1 MTATIP
7 KRMEPRAPAPEGRHP
22 AIPLTIFQTFESDE
36 VPGRMAEAAATW
48 PERNP
53 AFAYRFF
60 DAHDRRAFIADAFDA
75 RTLAAYDRIEGGAFR
90 ADFWR
95 YCVLAVHGGVYVDVD
110 STCEIDLLTM
120 LDDADV
126 FVAARAGHL
135 PWGVYNGFIC
145 AVPRHPFLERA
156 IARATGEILALR
168 PGDEFDGYTIT
179 GPGNLGMAMNA
190 CLRRRR
196 KAPFEWGRQ
205 RKDSFRY
212 RLLRKVT
219 KRPDLSG
226 HLLDGETLVLWTEYP
241 EYREDIA
248 STGNVHWTSTLRKRG
263 ILSRAVRKARRAVR
277 RLV

>member
-1 MTATIP
+1 MTTSIP
-7 KRMEPRAPAPEGRHP
+7 KWLEPRAALPGGRVP
-22 AIPLTIFQTFESDE
+22 AIPQTIFQTFERVE
-36 VPGRMAEAAATW
+36 VPDRMAEAAATW
-48 PERNP
+48 SELNP

-60 DAHDRRAFIADAFDA
+60 DAEDRRAFIAAHFDS
-75 RTLAAYDRIEGGAFR
+75 RTLEAYERIEGGAFR

-95 YCVLAVHGGVYVDVD
+95 YCVLVVHGGIYVDAD
-110 STCEIDLLTM
+110 STCEVGLLSF
-120 LDDADV
+120 LDDDDV

-135 PWGVYNGFIC
+135 PWGVYNGFIS

-156 IARATGEILALR
+156 IARATGEILRMR

-190 CLRRRR
+190 CLGRRR

-205 RKDSFRY
+205 QKDAFRY
-212 RLLRKVT
+212 RLLRKMT
-219 KRPDLSG
+219 KRPERSG

-248 STGNVHWTSTLRKRG
+248 STGSVHWTSTLRKRG
-263 ILSRAVRKARRAVR
+263 LFERAVRKARRIGR
-277 RLV
+277 RFV